1 MQININTLELTVK
14 PVVVCLNKGT
24 LNRVWLLY
32 IVMDNN
38 RNETPVI
45 KVADQSFWT
54 LLSFHDR
61 HGYDH
66 WRYHC
71 ETTRYVLLRL
81 TYLHA
86 RGKTENSSL

>member
-45 KVADQSFWT
+45 KVADQSF
-54 LLSFHDR
+54 
-61 HGYDH
+61 
-66 WRYHC
+66 
-71 ETTRYVLLRL
+71 
-81 TYLHA
+81 
-86 RGKTENSSL
+86 